1 MLRKLAC
8 QNSKRPCCAVW
19 ATFLLLGRTPVAQSS
34 TLAPGG
40 GIDEQPFVVA
50 IDEIDCKTKGG
61 EALLDAADHLARE
74 DRGETSPSPWYAIWT
89 RSNCERLV
97 AEQLSAKGFTAFLPE
112 MGARSRRNGTSHVVQ
127 VPMFPGYLFLRHAME
142 KASYIEIL
150 KARGIVR
157 ILEGG
162 WSRLTPVADED
173 VDAIHQLVASGVPVF
188 PHAYFREGDRVRVV
202 EGPLV
207 GLEGSFV
214 RDKPHKGR
222 LVVSVNLLQTSV
234 AVEVDCALV
243 EALPRSRA
251 H

>member
-1 MLRKLAC
+1 MLDA
-8 QNSKRPCCAVW
+8 
-19 ATFLLLGRTPVAQSS
+19 
-34 TLAPGG
+34 
-40 GIDEQPFVVA
+40 EQTA
-50 IDEIDCKTKGG
+50 G
-61 EALLDAADHLARE
+61 EAAA
-74 DRGETSPSPWYAIWT
+74 PWYAVWT

-97 AEQLSAKGFTAFLPE
+97 AQQLEAKGFAAFLPE
-112 MGARSRRNGTSHVVQ
+112 MGARSKRNGTPHIVS

-142 KASYIEIL
+142 KHSYVEIL

-162 WSRLTPVADED
+162 WNRLTPVADEE
-173 VDAIHQLVASGVPVF
+173 VAAIQQLIASGVPIL
-188 PHAYFREGDRVRVV
+188 PHVYFQHGDRVRVV
-202 EGPLV
+202 EGPLA
-207 GLEGSFV
+207 GLEGMFV

-243 EALPRSRA
+243 EAVAPQRT